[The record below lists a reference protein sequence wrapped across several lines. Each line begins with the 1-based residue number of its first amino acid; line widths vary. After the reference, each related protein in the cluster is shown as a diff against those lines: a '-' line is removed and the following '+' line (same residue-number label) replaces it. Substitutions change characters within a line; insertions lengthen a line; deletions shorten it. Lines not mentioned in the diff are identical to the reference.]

1 MRTMFGKTTT
11 STSTSKASSCQNAS
25 FNNAQVMSLST
36 ILVVLIL
43 MVLINMII
51 PILLIGIIGLI
62 IRELKCKSKPEFVT
76 SYQAYNLDYDGFAH
90 NTAKPFFISTTE
102 RRTKMKKNVLKKAFA
117 VAMSVMMVGAFMT
130 GCGGGGDDASVVVIG
145 GSGPLTGDYSTY
157 GISVKQGAQL
167 AVDEINAAGGVNGVE
182 FKLVFE
188 DDVADPVTA
197 TQAYAKMADEG
208 MQLSLGG
215 TTSGA
220 CLAAATEAEKD
231 GVLMI
236 TPSASQ
242 VECCA
247 PANAFRVCFTDPLQ
261 GEFAAQTI
269 KDEALGTKVAVIYD
283 KSNDYSAGIQ
293 KAFQAKAD
301 AIGLNVVETQAFTS
315 SSNTDFS
322 VQLNA
327 VKSSGA
333 DLVFLPIYAQEA
345 AYVLTQ
351 AEKMGL
357 DVQFLGGDGLDGVI
371 PQLGDNAALAEGVM
385 LLTPFA
391 ADAAD
396 DATQAFVAAYQ
407 AKHGEIP
414 NQFAADAYDA
424 IYVIKAAIEKAGIT
438 DANISAADL
447 CEAMKAAMVEIEVP
461 GLTGTMTWTADG
473 EPSKTPKAMVIAD
486 GAYKAM

>member
-1 MRTMFGKTTT
+1 
-11 STSTSKASSCQNAS
+11 
-25 FNNAQVMSLST
+25 
-36 ILVVLIL
+36 
-43 MVLINMII
+43 
-51 PILLIGIIGLI
+51 
-62 IRELKCKSKPEFVT
+62 
-76 SYQAYNLDYDGFAH
+76 
-90 NTAKPFFISTTE
+90 
-102 RRTKMKKNVLKKAFA
+102 MKKNVLKKVFA

-130 GCGGGGDDASVVVIG
+130 GCGGNGGDENVVVIG

-167 AVDEINAAGGVNGVE
+167 AVDEINAAGGVNGLE

-197 TQAYAKMADEG
+197 TQAFAKMMDDG

-220 CLAAATEAEKD
+220 CLAAATEAEKE
-231 GVLMI
+231 GMLMI

-247 PANAFRVCFTDPLQ
+247 ADNAFRVCFTDPLQ

-293 KAFQAKAD
+293 KAFDAKAKE
-301 AIGLNVVETQAFTS
+301 IGLNVVETQAFTS

-327 VKSSGA
+327 VKASGA

-357 DVQFLGGDGLDGVI
+357 DVQFLGSDGLDGVI
-371 PQLGDNAALAEGVM
+371 EKAGEANVGALEDV
-385 LLTPFA
+385 LLITPFY
-391 ADAAD
+391 ADED
-396 DATQAFVAAYQ
+396 SAFVKDYKAAYD
-407 AKHGEIP
+407 AVP
-414 NQFAADAYDA
+414 DQFAADAYDA
-424 IYVIKAAIEKAGIT
+424 VY
-438 DANISAADL
+438 
-447 CEAMKAAMVEIEVP
+447 AMKAAMEKSGALPTDEDFNEAMIGAMTEITVE
-461 GLTGTMTWTADG
+461 GTTGTMTWDASG
-473 EPSKTPKAMVIAD
+473 EPDKAASLVRIV
-486 GAYKAM
+486 GGVYELYE

>member
-1 MRTMFGKTTT
+1 
-11 STSTSKASSCQNAS
+11 
-25 FNNAQVMSLST
+25 
-36 ILVVLIL
+36 
-43 MVLINMII
+43 
-51 PILLIGIIGLI
+51 
-62 IRELKCKSKPEFVT
+62 
-76 SYQAYNLDYDGFAH
+76 
-90 NTAKPFFISTTE
+90 
-102 RRTKMKKNVLKKAFA
+102 MKKNVLKKVFA
-117 VAMSVMMVGAFMT
+117 VAMSVVMVGAFMT
-130 GCGGGGDDASVVVIG
+130 GCGSKGGDENVVVIG

-188 DDVADPVTA
+188 DDVADPVVA

-231 GVLMI
+231 GILMI

-242 VECCA
+242 VECCE

-261 GEFAAQTI
+261 GEFVAQTI

-293 KAFQAKAD
+293 KAFDAKAKE
-301 AIGLNVVETQAFTS
+301 IGLNVVLTQAFTS

-351 AEKMGL
+351 AQKMGL

-371 PQLGDNAALAEGVM
+371 EKAGAANVSALEDV
-385 LLTPFA
+385 LLVTPFY
-391 ADAAD
+391 ADED
-396 DATQAFVAAYQ
+396 SAFVKAYKD
-407 AKHGEIP
+407 AYNAVP
-414 NQFAADAYDA
+414 DQFAADAYDA
-424 IYVIKAAIEKAGIT
+424 VY
-438 DANISAADL
+438 
-447 CEAMKAAMVEIEVP
+447 AMKAAMEKSGALPTDKDFNEKMVAAMTEIEVV
-461 GLTGTMTWTADG
+461 GTTGTMTWDASG
-473 EPSKTPKAMVIAD
+473 EPNKAAKLVRIVS
-486 GAYKAM
+486 GVYQLYE